1 MMNGFL
7 LASTRALVAR
17 FRRRRPLRS
26 GSLLIT
32 LLGDSVM
39 PRGGAITLGSLIRLA
54 QPFGLSERLVR
65 TSVARVAQLGL
76 LAVRRE
82 GRRSEYRL
90 SALGRRRFAE
100 ATLRIYGA
108 GPVSWDDR
116 WTLLL
121 LESPARLDE
130 RSRREL
136 RWLGFGQ
143 LSALAFVHPSYSLV
157 AARRRVAELGMRDC
171 LALHATTGTL
181 AADRR
186 LLAAS
191 WDLHD
196 LGRRYRSFIADF
208 GAVSR
213 ALELDTRAHPVGPLS
228 EPALLEA
235 AFIVRTLLIHEYRKI
250 HLRDPQLPPAL
261 LPPGWIGGEAY
272 ELCRQ
277 LYRALFGAA
286 EQFLATHAQRLEG
299 SLPTPARATYER
311 FGGLP
316 APSGKRM
323 RTRAVER
330 AGTAV
335 AGVP

>member
-1 MMNGFL
+1 MMNGAL

-17 FRRRRPLRS
+17 FWRRRPLRS

-65 TSVARVAQLGL
+65 TTVARVAQLGL
-76 LAVRRE
+76 LEVRRE

-90 SALGRRRFAE
+90 SAQGRRRFAE

-108 GPVSWDDR
+108 GPRSWDGR

-121 LESPARLDE
+121 LASPARLDE
-130 RSRREL
+130 RLRREL

-143 LSALAFVHPSYSLV
+143 LSAHAYVHPSYSLA
-157 AARRRVAELGMRDC
+157 AARRRAAELGMRDC
-171 LALHATTGTL
+171 LTVQATTDSL
-181 AADRR
+181 AVDRR

-191 WDLHD
+191 WDLHE
-196 LGRRYRSFIADF
+196 LGRRYGSFITDF

-213 ALELDTRAHPVGPLS
+213 ALELDARAHRPRPLS

-261 LPPGWIGGEAY
+261 LPPGWVGGEAY
-272 ELCRQ
+272 ELCRH

-286 EQFLATHAQRLEG
+286 EQFLATHAQSLAG
-299 SLPTPARATYER
+299 SLPAPARATYAR

-316 APSGKRM
+316 APRGR
-323 RTRAVER
+323 RAHTRAVQR
-330 AGTAV
+330 AAHAV
-335 AGVP
+335 AHVP